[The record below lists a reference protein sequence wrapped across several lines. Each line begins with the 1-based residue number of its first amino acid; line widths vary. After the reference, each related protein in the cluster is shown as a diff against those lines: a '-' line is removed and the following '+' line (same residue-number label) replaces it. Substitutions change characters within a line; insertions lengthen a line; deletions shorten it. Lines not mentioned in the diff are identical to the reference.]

1 MSYGSQVK
9 SCDGYELTYI
19 VKDNRCMEA
28 SEKILALAEQVRRY
42 GFTESELYRAKEST
56 IASFEQAYA
65 ERTKAKN
72 NSFVGEYKRNFTT
85 FEPIPGI
92 EWEYNTIKRMLPSIT
107 TDIVNKRFADYFKDL
122 GFRV

>member
-1 MSYGSQVK
+1 M
-9 SCDGYELTYI
+9 
-19 VKDNRCMEA
+19 
-28 SEKILALAEQVRRY
+28 RRY

-56 IASFEQAYA
+56 VASFEKAYA

-92 EWEYNTIKRMLPSIT
+92 
-107 TDIVNKRFADYFKDL
+107 
-122 GFRV
+122 